1 MNILITYTTVS
12 GNTEIVCQ
20 AVKKSLE
27 NQDNTVTLKRCD
39 HTIEEDILSADIAIF
54 ACPTYAHGE
63 LQVYYQ
69 QFLKRI
75 NGIKL
80 EQKKCA
86 IIGLGDDKYDDDY
99 NVESAVLISDF
110 INSHNGLQIVEPL
123 KINKSPIPE
132 LGKKVKKWIE
142 ELAEKIN

>member
-20 AVKKSLE
+20 TVQKHLESKKNNVLL
-27 NQDNTVTLKRCD
+27 QKCD
-39 HTIEEDILSADIAIF
+39 HTSEEQILSADLIIF

-69 QFLKRI
+69 QFLRRI
-75 NGIKL
+75 NNINL
-80 EQKKCA
+80 EQKNCA

-110 INSHNGLQIVEPL
+110 IKSHQGTQVIEPL
-123 KINKSPIPE
+123 KINKSPLPQ
-132 LGKKVKKWIE
+132 LDKQVKDWAE
-142 ELAEKIN
+142 ELAQKI